1 MSKDDENVDARFINF
16 NNMDDNTF
24 NSKNSLDD
32 SDLSDFNK
40 ERLKFYV
47 ELNKTVKNNPKILKK
62 LINKYNGVTKRK
74 VYEKDIYRS
83 IINKKNKLKDNDYH
97 KLFEI
102 IKKKL
107 KDDDTTNKTSAPVTT
122 SAQSATTSATGQG
135 TAPAPAA
142 APATSASTPSTST
155 VAASAQTTTTTAA
168 TGQSTSP
175 AAVAAPATTT
185 PAAAAS
191 AAVSAQQGGALDF
204 KQYFSKGDDKGQ
216 ELIEKFN
223 SSNKKSKKKL
233 IKDLKKEYA
242 LNNVTQEDDD
252 TNFLDNENP
261 MQKFINS
268 YYTANKDY
276 KEADKNSDDNKEIAE
291 DKLKTDIIK
300 AVDEFDNDPM
310 NSLDILAIKNDD
322 RIVFIVITFI
332 IRYITLL
339 LVNWCVEIDIV
350 RSFNQAFILF
360 SFIYIIIFWLIVMII
375 NVNISPEYSGEASI
389 IGKVQSV
396 LYYFHF
402 RINDIGRLLVHTL
415 LIILLLIIPIIIKK
429 EEKNNDEPLTY
440 EDRINLYKSLS
451 LFTIFMWI
459 FTSIIASKY

>member
-32 SDLSDFNK
+32 NDLSDFNK

-83 IINKKNKLKDNDYH
+83 IINKKNKLKEYKEDDT
-97 KLFEI
+97 KLFEK
-102 IKKKL
+102 IKNKL
-107 KDDDTTNKTSAPVTT
+107 KDDDTGNKSPASV
-122 SAQSATTSATGQG
+122 AQS
-135 TAPAPAA
+135 P
-142 APATSASTPSTST
+142 PS
-155 VAASAQTTTTTAA
+155 AASPVAKGSLPQSTIGE
-168 TGQSTSP
+168 TGQSTTQ
-175 AAVAAPATTT
+175 AAVAAQGTPQTSAT
-185 PAAAAS
+185 PAAS
-191 AAVSAQQGGALDF
+191 AAVQGTLQTSAQRELPAASAAVAAQQGGALDF
-204 KQYFSKGDDKGQ
+204 KQYFSKGDNKEQ
-216 ELIEKFN
+216 ELIDNFY
-223 SSNKKSKKKL
+223 SSNKESKKKL
-233 IKDLKKEYA
+233 IKELKKKYT
-242 LNNVTQEDDD
+242 LNNVTEEDDD
-252 TNFLDNENP
+252 TNFQDKENP
-261 MQKFINS
+261 MQKFINNYFS
-268 YYTANKDY
+268 ANKKY
-276 KEADKNSDDNKEIAE
+276 KEADKNSDAKKITAE
-291 DKLKTDIIK
+291 DNLKAEIIK

-350 RSFNQAFILF
+350 RSFNQAFMLF

-415 LIILLLIIPIIIKK
+415 LIILLLIIPIIIK
-429 EEKNNDEPLTY
+429 NDEKTYDDPLTY
-440 EDRINLYKSLS
+440 DDRMVLYKSLS

-459 FTSIIASKY
+459 FTSIVASKY

>member
-1 MSKDDENVDARFINF
+1 
-16 NNMDDNTF
+16 
-24 NSKNSLDD
+24 
-32 SDLSDFNK
+32 
-40 ERLKFYV
+40 
-47 ELNKTVKNNPKILKK
+47 
-62 LINKYNGVTKRK
+62 
-74 VYEKDIYRS
+74 
-83 IINKKNKLKDNDYH
+83 
-97 KLFEI
+97 
-102 IKKKL
+102 
-107 KDDDTTNKTSAPVTT
+107 
-122 SAQSATTSATGQG
+122 
-135 TAPAPAA
+135 
-142 APATSASTPSTST
+142 
-155 VAASAQTTTTTAA
+155 
-168 TGQSTSP
+168 
-175 AAVAAPATTT
+175 
-185 PAAAAS
+185 
-191 AAVSAQQGGALDF
+191 
-204 KQYFSKGDDKGQ
+204 
-216 ELIEKFN
+216 
-223 SSNKKSKKKL
+223 
-233 IKDLKKEYA
+233 
-242 LNNVTQEDDD
+242 
-252 TNFLDNENP
+252 
-261 MQKFINS
+261 
-268 YYTANKDY
+268 
-276 KEADKNSDDNKEIAE
+276 
-291 DKLKTDIIK
+291 
-300 AVDEFDNDPM
+300 M